1 MSFKINLGNNNQA
14 PAKDERQPEK
24 FWGNIGVYG
33 QGTNEDGEAVEQFI
47 SLNYGIPL
55 SSVKEERVSGS
66 ENWQHIARAK
76 NSLHAQIME
85 IAMALEPGETFDIPM
100 VFQIRAIKEKEDIA
114 PEDQAIKFDLGV
126 KKK

>member
-1 MSFKINLGNNNQA
+1 MSFKINLGNNA
-14 PAKDERQPEK
+14 PAAKEERQPEK
-24 FWGNIGVYG
+24 FWGNVGVYG
-33 QGTNEDGEAVEQFI
+33 QGTNEDGETVEQFI

-55 SSVKEERVSGS
+55 SAVKEERVSGS

-76 NSLHAQIME
+76 NALYEQIME
-85 IAMALEPGETFDIPM
+85 IAMNLEPGETFDIPM
-100 VFQIRAIKEKEDIA
+100 VFQVRSIKEKEVIA

>member
-1 MSFKINLGNNNQA
+1 MAFKINLGNNKVQQQ
-14 PAKDERQPEK
+14 DERTPEK
-24 FWGNIGVYG
+24 YWGNVGVYG
-33 QGTNEDGEAVEQFI
+33 TAVDEDGNEVQQFI

-76 NSLHAQIME
+76 NSLYEQIMQ
-85 IAMALEPGETFDIPM
+85 IAMELEPGETFDLDM
-100 VFQIRAIKEKEDIA
+100 VFQIRSIKEKEDIA
-114 PEDQAIKFDLGV
+114 PEDQAIKFDLGL